1 MEPCDVAE
9 NIGAHRSIRSTFW
22 KNGRLV
28 LLSDT
33 STVFRGVELNDLD
46 DETDMVAC

>member
-9 NIGAHRSIRSTFW
+9 NIGAHRSIWSTFW

-28 LLSDT
+28 QRSDT
-33 STVFRGVELNDLD
+33 STVFRGFELNDLD
-46 DETDMVAC
+46 DQTEMVAC